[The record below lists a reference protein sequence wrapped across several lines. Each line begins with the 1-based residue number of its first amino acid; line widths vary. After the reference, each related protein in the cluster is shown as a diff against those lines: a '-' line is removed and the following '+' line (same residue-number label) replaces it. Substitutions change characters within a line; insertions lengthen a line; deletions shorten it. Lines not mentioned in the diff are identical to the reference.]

1 MSKLVALF
9 LGLSCVSTSCLAAVP
24 QPYVPDSPVSTKSH
38 STQVHKK
45 VSVHSAKAGQIQS
58 LTDERLGAI
67 NTFSKNGK
75 ASPAKPERAVATV
88 TAKRVTPAKAKKV
101 AVTKPVATE
110 QRTAAVPHRTKLKLS
125 RTSTLHPANTT
136 RIAKNKVPRY
146 QQQLETKRAP
156 TVAYRAT
163 PRVAATDPVTPP
175 ARMRTFPLANTAGV
189 NLQSHAALVMNA
201 ETGHMIYGKNAADRT
216 PIASISKLMTAM
228 VTLDAHLDM
237 DQSIRIADADVDR
250 LKMSSSRLEVG
261 TTLSRHDTMWLA
273 LMSSEN
279 RAAAALARTYPGG
292 KAAFVTAMNRK
303 ARSLGMNHTI
313 FHDPTGLNKFN
324 TSTAADLALM
334 VQAAYRYP
342 LIRQFTT
349 TTDHDIVSA
358 SGRQLHYINSNA
370 LVREGDW
377 NIELSKT
384 GYIKEAGHCLVMVTE
399 VQNKPMIMVFLDS
412 SGSMSRISDAKNL
425 KNWLDRHPLNQL
437 G

>member
-45 VSVHSAKAGQIQS
+45 TAAHPAKAGEIES
-58 LTDERLGAI
+58 LTSERLGAI
-67 NTFSKNGK
+67 NTFSKKGK
-75 ASPAKPERAVATV
+75 TAAKPATEAAPV
-88 TAKRVTPAKAKKV
+88 TTAKRVVHAKAKV
-101 AVTKPVATE
+101 AAKPVATA
-110 QRTAAVPHRTKLKLS
+110 QQTAAAPHRTKLKLS
-125 RTSTLHPANTT
+125 RASTLHPANTT
-136 RIAKNKVPRY
+136 RIAKNKAPRY
-146 QQQLETKRAP
+146 QQQLETKRTAA
-156 TVAYRAT
+156 VAYRST
-163 PRVAATDPVTPP
+163 PRAAAVPVTPP
-175 ARMRTFPLANTAGV
+175 ARMRTLPVANTAGV
-189 NLQSHAALVMNA
+189 SLQSHAALVMNA

-237 DQSIRIADADVDR
+237 EQSIRIADADVDR

-292 KAAFVTAMNRK
+292 KAAFVAAMNRK

-313 FHDPTGLNKFN
+313 FHDPTGLNKYN

-349 TTDHDIVSA
+349 TTDHDIISA

-412 SGSMSRISDAKNL
+412 SGTMSRISDAKNL
-425 KNWLDRHPLNQL
+425 KNWLDRHPQNEL

>member
-45 VSVHSAKAGQIQS
+45 TAVHPAKAGEIES
-58 LTDERLGAI
+58 LTHERLSAI
-67 NTFSKNGK
+67 NTFSKKGNV
-75 ASPAKPERAVATV
+75 AAKPVTEATPTT
-88 TAKRVTPAKAKKV
+88 TAKQTAHTKTKV
-101 AVTKPVATE
+101 AAKPVATS
-110 QRTAAVPHRTKLKLS
+110 QQTAAAPRRTKLKLS

-136 RIAKNKVPRY
+136 RIAKNKAPHY
-146 QQQLETKRAP
+146 QQQLETKRV
-156 TVAYRAT
+156 VAYRST
-163 PRVAATDPVTPP
+163 PRAAATPVTPP
-175 ARMRTFPLANTAGV
+175 ARMRTLPMSNTAGV
-189 NLQSHAALVMNA
+189 SLQSHAALVMNA

-237 DQSIRIADADVDR
+237 EQSIRIADADVDR

-292 KAAFVTAMNRK
+292 KAAFVAAMNRK

-313 FHDPTGLNKFN
+313 FHDPTGLNKYN

-349 TTDHDIVSA
+349 TTDHDIISA

-425 KNWLDRHPLNQL
+425 KSWLDRHPQNDL